1 MEFVDTHAHLYL
13 DQFDEDR
20 NEVIKRAFEKGVKKI
35 ILPNIDS
42 GSIESLNRLC
52 SEFQN
57 ICLPLIGLHPTSV
70 KENYRDEL
78 KLVSEA
84 FNKTYYGIGEIGI
97 DLYWDKTFLKEQKE
111 VFDIQINLAI
121 ENNLPIVVHARESFR
136 EIFDILENYK
146 GKALNGVFHAFT
158 GSIEQAR
165 YIINNFN
172 FYLGIGG
179 IVSFKKSG
187 VDNVVK
193 IIGTDHIVL
202 ETDSPYLSPVP
213 FRGKRNESSYI
224 YFIAE
229 KIADISNLSL
239 EKIAEIT
246 TRNAYNLFRIN

>member
-158 GSIEQAR
+158 GSVEQAR
-165 YIINNFN
+165 HIIDNFN

-179 IVSFKKSG
+179 IVSYKKSG
-187 VDNVVK
+187 VDEVVK
-193 IIGTDHIVL
+193 IIGPDHIVL